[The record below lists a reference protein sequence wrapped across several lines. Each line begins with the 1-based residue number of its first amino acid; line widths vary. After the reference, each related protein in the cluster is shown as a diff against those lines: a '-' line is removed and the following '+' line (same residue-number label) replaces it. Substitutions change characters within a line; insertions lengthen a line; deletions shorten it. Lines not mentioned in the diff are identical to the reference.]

1 MNGTT
6 MTLAL
11 IAVALTC
18 GYLRTPLKQTAAALA
33 GTVVAFAIFGSVP
46 WWGLA
51 LGVLLCAPLFA
62 LTRQAWRKD
71 TLTKPIFAKFK
82 AVLPPLSETERIAL
96 EAGTVNWDR
105 ELFSGRPD
113 FNQLSQTQWHRLTD
127 EEKAFLD
134 GPCEVVSE
142 MVDDWQ
148 VNHELADLSEST
160 WQFLGDQGFF
170 GMIIPKQYGGL
181 EFSATAH
188 SAVLKK
194 LSSKSVVLA
203 TTVAVPNSLG
213 PAELLL
219 HYGTEEQKD
228 HYLPRLAKGREI
240 PCFGL
245 TGPTAGS
252 DATSIPDV
260 GYVCEGEWQGEKV
273 LGMRLT
279 FDKRYITL
287 APVATVVGLAFQL
300 RDPDGLLG
308 DEADLGITLALIPR
322 STPGLEIGKRHIPLN
337 VPFHN
342 GPIRGRDVFVPLSF
356 IIGGPEMAGQ
366 GWRMLVECLSVGRAI
381 SLPSSAAGGI
391 QAGAFATGAYSR
403 IRQQFNLPIGR
414 FEGVQAPLARIGG
427 YAYASTALSRMT
439 AAAVDRGERPAVPSA
454 IAKYHA
460 TEMGRQV
467 AADAMDIHGG
477 KGVILGPRN
486 YLGRSWMAAP
496 ISITV
501 EGANI
506 MTRSLMIF
514 GQGAIRCHPYVL
526 DEMSAAEADDLNAFD
541 KAFWGHVGATV
552 SNACRAL
559 LLSLSG
565 GALARRGSAGTSR
578 YYGKLARYSAALSVS
593 ADVAMS
599 VLGAKLKFKELL
611 SARLGDVL
619 SQLYIASAVLRRF
632 EEDGKPKADLPFVTW
647 ALEDCFAKAAV
658 ALDEF
663 LRNFPAKPAAWILRA
678 LVLPLGIRDRGPTDA
693 QGQAVAEL
701 MMHDNPA
708 RSSLTADI
716 FKTRSAGNALGQL
729 DETLELV
736 IQTEAFEKRLRK
748 ALDDGTLLPGQPAT
762 VLQEAVNADIL
773 THAERD
779 LVARARAAV
788 AEIIAVDEF
797 ESDYLKAGLSADQ
810 KPDAAEAPVAS

>member
-1 MNGTT
+1 MNGTVL
-6 MTLAL
+6 TLTLLA
-11 IAVALTC
+11 AALTC
-18 GYLRTPLKQTAAALA
+18 GYLRAPLKQTAMAL
-33 GTVVAFAIFGSVP
+33 GGIVVAFAIFGSVP
-46 WWGLA
+46 WWGLVLA
-51 LGVLLCAPLFA
+51 ALLCVPIFA
-62 LTRQAWRKD
+62 LTQQQWRQSR
-71 TLTKPIFAKFK
+71 LTGPIFDKFK
-82 AVLPPLSETERIAL
+82 AVLPPLSETERVAL
-96 EAGTVNWDR
+96 AAGTVNWDR
-105 ELFSGRPD
+105 ELFSGKPD
-113 FNQLSQTQWHRLTD
+113 FERLSQTQWHRLSA
-127 EEKAFLD
+127 EELAFLD
-134 GPCEVVSE
+134 GPCEEVAE

-148 VNHELADLSEST
+148 VNHELADLSEPT
-160 WQFLGDQGFF
+160 WQYLGDKGFF
-170 GMIIPKQYGGL
+170 GMIIPKRYGGL

-228 HYLPRLAKGREI
+228 HYLPRLAKGKEI

-252 DATSIPDV
+252 DATSIPDI
-260 GYVCEGEWQGEKV
+260 GYVCEGQWQGEKV
-273 LGMRLT
+273 LGVRLT

-308 DEADLGITLALIPR
+308 GASDLGITLALVPR

-342 GPIRGRDVFVPLSF
+342 GPIRGRDVFVPLSY

-381 SLPSSAAGGI
+381 SLPSTAAGGI

-427 YAYASTALSRMT
+427 YAYATTALSRMT

-514 GQGAIRCHPYVL
+514 GQGAIRCHPHVL
-526 DEMSAAEADDLNAFD
+526 AEMSAAEADDLAAFD
-541 KAFWGHVGATV
+541 TVFWSHVGATA

-559 LLSLSG
+559 VLSFCA
-565 GALARRGSAGTSR
+565 GALARRGSGSTAK
-578 YYGKLARYSAALSVS
+578 YYGKLARYSAALSIS

-599 VLGAKLKFKELL
+599 TLGAKLKFKELL

-619 SQLYIASAVLRRF
+619 SQLYIASAILRRF
-632 EEDGKPKADLPFVTW
+632 EEDGKPQADLPLVIW
-647 ALEDCFAKAAV
+647 ALEDCFAKTAV
-658 ALDEF
+658 ALDSF
-663 LRNFPAKPAAWILRA
+663 LRNFPARPAAWVLRS
-678 LVLPLGIRDRGPTDA
+678 LVLPLGIRDKGPSDS
-693 QGQAVAEL
+693 QGRAVAEL

-708 RSSLTADI
+708 RTSLTADI
-716 FKTRSAGNALGQL
+716 YKTRTANNALGQL

-736 IQTEAFEKRLRK
+736 IQAEPLEKRLRK
-748 ALDDGTLLPGQPAT
+748 ALNDGLLQPDQPAT
-762 VLQEAVNADIL
+762 VLQEAVNAEIL
-773 THAERD
+773 TGNERD
-779 LVARARAAV
+779 LVARTRAAV

-797 ESDYLKAGLSADQ
+797 DSEYLKAGAR
-810 KPDAAEAPVAS
+810 PDERPEAVQAPVS